1 MFIGFYNFTV
11 VLTYIGLG
19 SAVFGMM
26 QAMARDYRSAV
37 LCLLICGLCDMFD
50 GKIARWADSKEK
62 TMRTEDEKS
71 FGIQIDTLCDVI
83 CFGVFPAVLGFS
95 LCPANTY
102 SALCMI
108 FFVLAAVIR
117 LAYFNVLE
125 LKRDKSEHLESYR
138 GLPVTSSAL
147 IMPCV
152 ALITALNRV
161 TWANLYPT
169 ALAVLGLLFIGNFK
183 VKKPYRI
190 GIVALAVVG
199 LLVFFLTI
207 RYGGSITC
215 LKDGV
220 GAVINNV

>member
-1 MFIGFYNFTV
+1 MFIGLYNYTV
-11 VLTYIGLG
+11 VLTYIGLS

-26 QAMARDYRSAV
+26 EAMKQDYRTAV

-50 GKIARWADSKEK
+50 GKIARTAKK
-62 TMRTEDEKS
+62 RTKDEKA
-71 FGIQIDTLCDVI
+71 FGIQIDSLCDVI
-83 CFGVFPAVLGFS
+83 CFGVFPAVLGYS
-95 LCPANTY
+95 LCPASTY
-102 SALCMI
+102 SVLCMI

-117 LAYFNVLE
+117 LAYFNVME
-125 LKRDKSEHLESYR
+125 FNRNSDEHLECYR

-199 LLVFFLTI
+199 LLVFFLVY

-215 LKDGV
+215 LKEE
-220 GAVINNV
+220 AAMVINNV